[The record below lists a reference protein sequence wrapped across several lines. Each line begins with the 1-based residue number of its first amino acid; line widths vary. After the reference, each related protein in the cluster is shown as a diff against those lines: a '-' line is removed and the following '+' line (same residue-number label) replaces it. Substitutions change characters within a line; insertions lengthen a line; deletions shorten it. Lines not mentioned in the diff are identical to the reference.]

1 MQDERYIYETLL
13 CLDRHDGGRATP
25 GTVYDEV
32 RAACRAELTAYDFGD
47 LNSGGK
53 RFPNKIRFIRQALIE
68 FGLVEP
74 KRARGEWQITDLG
87 RKYLKP
93 FPHVELGPGRA
104 VSIVDEEII

>member
-53 RFPNKIRFIRQALIE
+53 RFPNKIRFIRQALI
-68 FGLVEP
+68 
-74 KRARGEWQITDLG
+74 QI
-87 RKYLKP
+87 R
-93 FPHVELGPGRA
+93 PGRA
-104 VSIVDEEII
+104 EAC